1 MTTESNSFNITGLV
15 IAVLLTALLSS
26 ILIWVVGMLGLGLEV
41 DGFGPALIAG
51 IAIALVGG
59 MITWLMSLREI
70 KIGSEI
76 VRFIIN
82 AFMGAVVL
90 LICARFIPGLTV
102 DGFAG
107 ALLASIAIGAI
118 SWLLSLPLKRINRAA
133 AHEQQDAEPR
143 P

>member
-1 MTTESNSFNITGLV
+1 MNPVGL
-15 IAVLLTALLSS
+15 IIGILFSAAISS

-59 MITWLMSLREI
+59 VITWLMSLREI
-70 KIGSEI
+70 KIGNEI

-82 AFMGAVVL
+82 ALMGAVVL

-107 ALLASIAIGAI
+107 ALLAAVAIGAI
-118 SWLLSLPLKRINRAA
+118 SWLLSLPLKRINQAA
-133 AHEQQDAEPR
+133 AREQQDAEPR

>member
-1 MTTESNSFNITGLV
+1 MNPIGL
-15 IAVLLTALLSS
+15 IIGILFSAAISS
-26 ILIWVVGMLGLGLEV
+26 ILIWVAGMLGLGLEV

-59 MITWLMSLREI
+59 VITWLMSLREI
-70 KIGSEI
+70 KIGNEI

-82 AFMGAVVL
+82 ALMGAVVL

-107 ALLASIAIGAI
+107 ALLAAVAIGAI
-118 SWLLSLPLKRINRAA
+118 SWLLSLPLKRINQAA
-133 AHEQQDAEPR
+133 AREQQDAEPR

>member
-1 MTTESNSFNITGLV
+1 MNPVGL
-15 IAVLLTALLSS
+15 IIGILFSAAISS
-26 ILIWVVGMLGLGLEV
+26 ILIWVAGMLGLGLEV

-59 MITWLMSLREI
+59 VITWLMSLREI
-70 KIGSEI
+70 KIGNEI

-82 AFMGAVVL
+82 ALMGAVVL

-107 ALLASIAIGAI
+107 ALLAAVAIGAI
-118 SWLLSLPLKRINRAA
+118 SWLLSLPLKRINQAA
-133 AHEQQDAEPR
+133 AREQQDAEPR